1 MKKFQILFIFL
12 YFLCLYSKYT
22 YIINDIIINFFYR
35 ITKNYFEGENL
46 LKIECQK
53 IRNFIHYCFKME
65 IYITMELIKVLNDQL
80 IVLRKFVEYMFDKQ
94 FVLYL

>member
-1 MKKFQILFIFL
+1 
-12 YFLCLYSKYT
+12 
-22 YIINDIIINFFYR
+22 
-35 ITKNYFEGENL
+35 
-46 LKIECQK
+46 
-53 IRNFIHYCFKME
+53 ME

>member
-22 YIINDIIINFFYR
+22 YIINDVIINFFYR

-46 LKIECQK
+46 LKIEC
-53 IRNFIHYCFKME
+53 
-65 IYITMELIKVLNDQL
+65 
-80 IVLRKFVEYMFDKQ
+80 
-94 FVLYL
+94 